1 MRSWAPV
8 ATAPPP
14 APVWR
19 EDGTY
24 LITGG
29 TRGLGMALAQ
39 HLVRAGVRRLA
50 LVGRTPLRRGA
61 ADGERAERTLRDV
74 AELEASGAEVLLLT
88 ADTGVP
94 EQLRQALRRGRE
106 HFGALT
112 GVIHA
117 AGLPAGGLLR
127 RRTVA
132 EAAAVLAPKVLAM
145 GPLAELVGPET
156 PAAERPE
163 LLVLYSSAVTAF
175 GGIGEGDYCAA
186 NTVLDAYGD
195 ALAAISPSTR
205 VVSVAWGPWQHDVWQ
220 SENLKSA
227 GGLADRVAAY
237 RARYGFA
244 DDAGCDLLDGIVAG
258 GHGSV
263 MAVRQPLH
271 EVMSAWSDMLD
282 LDDLI
287 GAAAAVPAGERF
299 PRPQLRTDFAAPRT
313 EAETEMAELWGAYL
327 GIDRVGVHDPFF
339 DLGGNS
345 LLGMAMVLALEQR
358 LGHPVP
364 PALLF
369 EHPTIAEFAAALDGE
384 GGPDGGVQESLTT
397 SSARGQRRRRARSSN
412 RK

>member
-1 MRSWAPV
+1 

-19 EDGTY
+19 SDGAY

-50 LVGRTPLRRGA
+50 LVGRTPLDREAGGLTEA
-61 ADGERAERTLRDV
+61 AERTLRDV
-74 AELEASGAEVLLLT
+74 AELSASGAEVLLLT

-94 EQLRQALRRGRE
+94 DQLREALRRARE
-106 HFGALT
+106 RFGSLT

-117 AGLPAGGLLR
+117 AGLPAAGLLR

-132 EAAAVLAPKVLAM
+132 ETARVLAPKVAAM
-145 GPLAELVGPET
+145 GPLAELVGPDT

-195 ALAAISPSTR
+195 ALAATAPSTR

-220 SENLKSA
+220 SRNLKSA

-244 DDAGCDLLDGIVAG
+244 DDAGCALLDRIVAG

-271 EVMSAWSDMLD
+271 QVLDAWTSMLD
-282 LDDLI
+282 LDDLV
-287 GAAAAVPAGERF
+287 GSASAVPVGERF
-299 PRPQLRTDFAAPRT
+299 PRPRLRTDFAAPRT
-313 EAETEMAELWGAYL
+313 EAESEMAELWGAYL
-327 GIDRVGVHDPFF
+327 GIDQVGVHDPFF

-345 LLGMAMVLALEQR
+345 LVGMAMMLAIEQR
-358 LGHPVP
+358 RGRPVP

-369 EHPTIAEFAAALDGE
+369 EHPTVAEFAAALDDADDA
-384 GGPDGGVQESLTT
+384 DGGGDRDSLTT

>member
-1 MRSWAPV
+1 M
-8 ATAPPP
+8 
-14 APVWR
+14 
-19 EDGTY
+19 
-24 LITGG
+24 
-29 TRGLGMALAQ
+29 
-39 HLVRAGVRRLA
+39 
-50 LVGRTPLRRGA
+50 
-61 ADGERAERTLRDV
+61 
-74 AELEASGAEVLLLT
+74 
-88 ADTGVP
+88 
-94 EQLRQALRRGRE
+94 
-106 HFGALT
+106 
-112 GVIHA
+112 IHA
-117 AGLPAGGLLR
+117 AGLPAGGLLQ

-145 GPLAELVGPET
+145 GPLAELVGPEA

-397 SSARGQRRRRARSSN
+397 SSRGGSGGAGPVPVTGNEDGRRDRRHRGRELRHRHRDRRHVGPLPGGVRRRRAVVRDPG
-412 RK
+412 RRIRHHPVHRRRAAGRRRP